1 MPSQILYFDSH
12 PAGNCATLDSHLTP
26 SATVIKS
33 QTNKTPDLLTEWD
46 YTNGDC
52 KTGHQNTPSQKKTLV
67 FLRPNIGPRKK
78 SITWQLDL
86 WTNFVAGNW
95 ISFNYIS
102 DRFLYIAN
110 QVVIVAEQYQKS
122 LPINWATAK
131 TLLNSYQKVKIFW
144 FLDIQSAHFN
154 IL

>member
-33 QTNKTPDLLTEWD
+33 QTNKTPDLLTEWEYTQTNKTPDHLTEWD

-78 SITWQLDL
+78 KYYM
-86 WTNFVAGNW
+86 A
-95 ISFNYIS
+95 
-102 DRFLYIAN
+102 A
-110 QVVIVAEQYQKS
+110 
-122 LPINWATAK
+122 
-131 TLLNSYQKVKIFW
+131 
-144 FLDIQSAHFN
+144 
-154 IL
+154 